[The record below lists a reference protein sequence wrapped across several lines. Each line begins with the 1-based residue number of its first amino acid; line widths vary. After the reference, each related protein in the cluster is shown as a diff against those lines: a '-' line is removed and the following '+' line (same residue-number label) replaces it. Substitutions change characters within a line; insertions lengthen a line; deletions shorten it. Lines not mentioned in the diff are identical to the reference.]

1 MGEKIKEVVH
11 WFSDGVDF
19 KEFIALIIIAIL
31 AYLVYFMCE
40 KMMGTGLESLDIEF
54 LKIISTHLII
64 ILAFYYGCGSAENI
78 IKSLFN
84 KNKNNKSGE
93 NNNE

>member
-1 MGEKIKEVVH
+1 MGEKIKEIVH

-19 KEFIALIIIAIL
+19 KEFIALCIISIL
-31 AYLVYFMCE
+31 GYLVYFTCK
-40 KMMGTGLESLDIEF
+40 KMMGIGLAELDIEF

-64 ILAFYYGCGSAENI
+64 ILAFYYGCGSADNI

-84 KNKNNKSGE
+84 KNKNNI
-93 NNNE
+93 NNE

>member
-19 KEFIALIIIAIL
+19 KEFIALIIISIFG
-31 AYLVYFMCE
+31 YLMYFACK
-40 KMMGTGLESLDIEF
+40 KMMGIGLVELDIEF
-54 LKIISTHLII
+54 LKVISTHLII
-64 ILAFYYGCGSAENI
+64 ILAFYFGCGSAENI

-84 KNKNNKSGE
+84 QNKS
-93 NNNE
+93 NTNNEQ